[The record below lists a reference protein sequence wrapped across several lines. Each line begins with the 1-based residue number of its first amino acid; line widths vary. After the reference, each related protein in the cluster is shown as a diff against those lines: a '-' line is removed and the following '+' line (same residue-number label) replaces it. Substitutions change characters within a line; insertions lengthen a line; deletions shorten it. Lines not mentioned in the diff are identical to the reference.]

1 MCIKYIGAPAYIK
14 HLINVIFF
22 LGFRCCFGLL
32 GDYTA
37 STPAVERMLYAHSES
52 LEILE
57 KLKDVL
63 LFITLKQQFLY
74 FDVLPSS
81 FLCLYVSFSLT
92 QLKSF
97 CL

>member
-37 STPAVERMLYAHSES
+37 STPAVERMLYAHFRKFRDSR
-52 LEILE
+52 
-57 KLKDVL
+57 K
-63 LFITLKQQFLY
+63 T
-74 FDVLPSS
+74 
-81 FLCLYVSFSLT
+81 
-92 QLKSF
+92 
-97 CL
+97 